1 MNRQQRRFLAAHP
14 PKPQK
19 PKLGKAKQ
27 PQLRE
32 MPTFALLAVMNEI
45 LGILQERGTEMRDW
59 DHKDKVVRMFKSIG
73 NKLYML
79 ATIDEATEADTNGEK
94 QGSEK
99 SGE

>member
-1 MNRQQRRFLAAHP
+1 MNRQQRRFIAAHP

-19 PKLGKAKQ
+19 PKRQQQ

-45 LGILQERGTEMRDW
+45 LGILQERGAEVRDW

-73 NKLYML
+73 NRLYAL

-94 QGSEK
+94 QGSEEQ
-99 SGE
+99 GR

>member
-1 MNRQQRRFLAAHP
+1 
-14 PKPQK
+14 
-19 PKLGKAKQ
+19 
-27 PQLRE
+27 

-79 ATIDEATEADTNGEK
+79 ATIDEATEAETNGEK
-94 QGSEK
+94 QGSEE
-99 SGE
+99 SGG